1 MRILVV
7 SHVFPGEF
15 GQLAAALAAA
25 GHEVVFAAA
34 HGRREARI
42 PGVRHL
48 DLRDAPLRR
57 LQEAEEDPYGVAL
70 AGRLLDRAAARARD
84 AARRLARL
92 RAAGWEPQILCC
104 SAAHGNGMLARGL
117 FPQAFFVVYG
127 EWYTTPHAAAFA
139 PQAVG
144 NLLQAAALGESHLAF
159 TSTDW
164 QRTRYPDF
172 LAQRLEVWPRCVDTG
187 FFSPRPAGTP
197 TPTEELI
204 TFSGRGMESPQA
216 FLQMLTGLPDLLER
230 RPACRVALLAS
241 LSEPLPEGCPAPL
254 KAALRSPRV
263 RLLPYV
269 PRTEYRDLLRAS
281 TFYVY
286 CNSSQTLSS
295 GLFEA
300 MACGLPV
307 LATDTGAVREVLRHG
322 QNGFLFQNAAPDKL
336 AAWVG
341 DLLEALPG
349 MTTLRRQARRS
360 IEGYCALRTELPR
373 QLNRLQEAYA
383 RGAREQKPQ

>member
-1 MRILVV
+1 
-7 SHVFPGEF
+7 
-15 GQLAAALAAA
+15 
-25 GHEVVFAAA
+25 
-34 HGRREARI
+34 
-42 PGVRHL
+42 
-48 DLRDAPLRR
+48 
-57 LQEAEEDPYGVAL
+57 
-70 AGRLLDRAAARARD
+70 
-84 AARRLARL
+84 
-92 RAAGWEPQILCC
+92 
-104 SAAHGNGMLARGL
+104 
-117 FPQAFFVVYG
+117 
-127 EWYTTPHAAAFA
+127 
-139 PQAVG
+139 
-144 NLLQAAALGESHLAF
+144 
-159 TSTDW
+159 
-164 QRTRYPDF
+164 
-172 LAQRLEVWPRCVDTG
+172 
-187 FFSPRPAGTP
+187 
-197 TPTEELI
+197 
-204 TFSGRGMESPQA
+204 MESPQA

-349 MTTLRRQARRS
+349 MTTLRRQARR
-360 IEGYCALRTELPR
+360 TELPR

-383 RGAREQKPQ
+383 RWAREQKPQ

>member
-1 MRILVV
+1 
-7 SHVFPGEF
+7 
-15 GQLAAALAAA
+15 
-25 GHEVVFAAA
+25 
-34 HGRREARI
+34 
-42 PGVRHL
+42 
-48 DLRDAPLRR
+48 
-57 LQEAEEDPYGVAL
+57 
-70 AGRLLDRAAARARD
+70 
-84 AARRLARL
+84 
-92 RAAGWEPQILCC
+92 
-104 SAAHGNGMLARGL
+104 
-117 FPQAFFVVYG
+117 
-127 EWYTTPHAAAFA
+127 
-139 PQAVG
+139 
-144 NLLQAAALGESHLAF
+144 
-159 TSTDW
+159 
-164 QRTRYPDF
+164 
-172 LAQRLEVWPRCVDTG
+172 
-187 FFSPRPAGTP
+187 
-197 TPTEELI
+197 
-204 TFSGRGMESPQA
+204 MESPQA

-241 LSEPLPEGCPAPL
+241 LSDPRPEGCPAPL
-254 KAALRSPRV
+254 TAALRSPRV

-383 RGAREQKPQ
+383 RWAREQKPQ

>member
-25 GHEVVFAAA
+25 GHEVIFAAA

-42 PGVRHL
+42 PGVRHM
-48 DLRDAPLRR
+48 DLRDVPLRR
-57 LQEAEEDPYGVAL
+57 PPEGEEDPYGVAL
-70 AGRLLDRAAARARD
+70 AGRILDRTCARARD
-84 AARRLARL
+84 GARRLVRL
-92 RAAGWEPQILCC
+92 RAAGWEPQIVCC
-104 SAAHGNGMLARGL
+104 SAAHGNGLLARGL

-127 EWYTTPHAAAFA
+127 EWYTAPEGEAFA

-164 QRTRYPDF
+164 QRTRYPEA
-172 LAQRLEVWPRCVDTG
+172 LAQRLEVWPRCVDTA
-187 FFSPRPAGTP
+187 FFSPPPVGAKAP
-197 TPTEELI
+197 EEELI

-216 FLQMLTGLPDLLER
+216 FLRLLAGLPHLLER
-230 RPACRVALLAS
+230 RPRCRAVLLSS
-241 LSEPLPEGCPAPL
+241 LGEPLPQDCPPEL
-254 KAALRSPRV
+254 RAALRSPRV

-269 PRTEYRDLLRAS
+269 PRAEYRELLRAS

-322 QNGFLFQNAAPDKL
+322 QNGFLFQGAEPCNL
-336 AAWVG
+336 ADRVG

-349 MTTLRRQARRS
+349 MTNLRRQARRS

-383 RGAREQKPQ
+383 RWAREHKTR